1 MEAMS
6 IKVTVALEMGLLIDK
21 MSLVL
26 GGSEAIVRRLRGLER
41 TSLYR
46 TTLVWVVT
54 LITTAPS
61 EPRAKVIK
69 QEDRPWDSHKN
80 MFCVTR
86 Y

>member
-1 MEAMS
+1 M
-6 IKVTVALEMGLLIDK
+6 KVTVALEMELLIDK

-26 GGSEAIVRRLRGLER
+26 GGSEAIVLRGLGQ

-61 EPRAKVIK
+61 EPCSMIIK
-69 QEDRPWDSHKN
+69 EDDRPWDSHKN
-80 MFCVTR
+80 MFYVTR